1 VKIAR
6 AAREKNTR
14 ASYLARTSAN
24 MIKAKTLKEFC
35 AHKPQHKNG
44 KIMFDTYKIREDFP
58 ILKRKVNEYPLIYF
72 DNAATSQKPK
82 QVIKAIKVFYETHN
96 ANVHRAVHTLSQ
108 EASKLYEEAHEEVA
122 KFINANGV
130 EEIVFVRGTTEAI
143 NLVAYA
149 WGLRNLN
156 EGDELI
162 ISLMEH
168 HSNIV
173 PWEILSKIKG
183 FHVKYVGVDEN
194 GILNYEEFE
203 NAISKKTKM
212 ICLSHISNV
221 TGVVNDVKM
230 VTKIAHDF
238 GAFVLI
244 DGAQSVPHV
253 PVNVKDL
260 DVDFL
265 AFSGHKML
273 GPTGIGVLYGKR
285 DILEEMAPFQGG
297 GEMIRDV
304 SYDKETKSCSIT
316 WNDLPWKF
324 EAGTPNVCGGVGLME
339 AVKYLRKLGMED
351 VKAHECMLTEYA
363 MQRMQ
368 ECQKVRVYGPKDAS
382 IKCGII
388 PFNVDGLSSHDVAL
402 LLDSYGIMIRSGFH
416 CAQPL
421 HQVYKLQSSARV
433 SFYIYNTREEVER
446 FIEVLK
452 EIEQG

>member
-1 VKIAR
+1 
-6 AAREKNTR
+6 
-14 ASYLARTSAN
+14 
-24 MIKAKTLKEFC
+24 
-35 AHKPQHKNG
+35 
-44 KIMFDTYKIREDFP
+44 MFDPYRIREDFP
-58 ILKRKVNEYPLIYF
+58 ILKRKVNGQPLIYF

-82 QVIKAIKVFYETHN
+82 QVIEAIKNFYENHN

-108 EASKLYEEAHEEVA
+108 EASELYEEAHEEVA
-122 KFINANGV
+122 NFISAKGM

-149 WGLRNLN
+149 WGLRSLKK
-156 EGDELI
+156 GDEVLVT
-162 ISLMEH
+162 LMEH

-173 PWEILSKIKG
+173 PWEILSKING
-183 FHVKYVGVDEN
+183 FTIRYAEVNSDGT
-194 GILNYEEFE
+194 LNYESLESL
-203 NAISKKTKM
+203 ISNKTK
-212 ICLSHISNV
+212 IVCISHVSNV
-221 TGVVNDVKM
+221 SGVINDIKRVAKL
-230 VTKIAHDF
+230 AHEHH
-238 GAFVLI
+238 ALMLV
-244 DGAQSVPHV
+244 DGAQSVPHL
-253 PVNVKDL
+253 PIDVKDL

-285 DILEEMAPFQGG
+285 DILEEIAPFQGG

-304 SYDKETKSCSIT
+304 SYNKGAGSCSIT
-316 WNDLPWKF
+316 WNELPWKF

-351 VKAHECMLTEYA
+351 VKAHECELTEYA
-363 MQRMQ
+363 MRRMQ
-368 ECQKVRVYGPKDAS
+368 ECEKVRVYGPKDAS

-421 HQVYKLQSSARV
+421 HQVFKLQSSARV
-433 SFYIYNTREEVER
+433 SFYIYNTREEVDR
-446 FIEVLK
+446 FIDVLK
-452 EIEQG
+452 EIEQV